1 MSIVSETISS
11 FLPSKRKQTPSG
23 WLSFNGPC
31 CVHNGTSA
39 DNRMR
44 AGIIEEGE
52 SVSYHCFNCGYKASW
67 QPGRH
72 ISFKLKQLMIWLGV
86 PDDAINKLAIE
97 VLKINEGVETQYRSI
112 ELPTF
117 ESVPLPENA
126 VKIHDDPCDVSTQ
139 LTEVKE
145 YMSGRKLWIDEGYEY
160 YWSSS
165 LAYRD
170 RLIIPFYY
178 EGRIVGWTARTVKS
192 DKKPKY
198 ITESQPGF
206 VFNLDEQRPQKV
218 FCIVVEGPIDAIHI
232 DGVALMR
239 AEINDQQAM
248 LIDRL
253 NREVIVLPD
262 RDKTGAALIEQAIDR
277 GWSVSMPDWAPEIKD
292 VNDAVLK
299 YGRLY
304 TLYSIVSA
312 AETSPLKIRLRAK
325 KWYVNL

>member
-1 MSIVSETISS
+1 MSIVSETLMS
-11 FLPSKRKQTPSG
+11 FLPSKRKTTPSG
-23 WLSFNGPC
+23 WASFNAPC

-39 DNRMR
+39 DTRMR
-44 AGIIEEGE
+44 AGIKEEADTL
-52 SVSYHCFNCGYKASW
+52 SYHCFNCGFKTSW

-72 ISFKLKQLMIWLGV
+72 VSYKLKQLMTWLNV
-86 PDDAINKLAIE
+86 PDDVITKLSLE
-97 VLKINEGVETQYRSI
+97 VLKINEGIEVTQRLVD
-112 ELPTF
+112 LPTF
-117 ESVPLPENA
+117 DEVQLPPDCIKITDDSSNQKLEP
-126 VKIHDDPCDVSTQ
+126 VKDYLAKRQ
-139 LTEVKE
+139 LHLD
-145 YMSGRKLWIDEGYEY
+145 MGYDF

-165 LAYRD
+165 LGYRD
-170 RLIIPFYY
+170 RFVIPFYY
-178 EGRIVGWTARTVKS
+178 EDKIVGWTARTITA

-218 FCIVVEGPIDAIHI
+218 FCIVVEGPIDALHI

-253 NREVIVLPD
+253 NKDTILLPD
-262 RDKTGAALIEQAIDR
+262 RDDTGAALVEQAISR
-277 GWSVSMPDWAPEIKD
+277 EWSVSMPEWAPDIKD
-292 VNDAVLK
+292 VNDAVLR

-312 AETSPLKIRLRAK
+312 AESSPLKIRLRAK
-325 KWYVNL
+325 KWYAK